1 MIAHFE
7 STVLRELDL
16 RIETAAA
23 AEFAATTAGDEGF
36 AVPKVEWS
44 LSSRGI
50 MTMEWIEGIQFADI
64 DALDAA
70 GHDRVALADKV
81 LQLFLSHALR
91 DGYFHADMHQG
102 NLRVG
107 ADSTI
112 IALDFG
118 IMGRLDEYTRRVYA
132 EILIGFIRKD
142 YRRVAEVHF
151 EAGYVPA
158 DRDVDEFA
166 QALRSVGEPIF
177 GMDASR
183 ISMGRLLSF
192 LFGGSETFGM
202 ETRTELILLQ
212 RTMVVVE
219 GVARTLNPNMNIW
232 QVAQPV
238 VEDYIRE
245 SLGPRAFARDLFKTA
260 RVLARF
266 GPQLP
271 TITERLFASQ
281 TQDQPETTTGQSIGS
296 VAWFAIGAATAS
308 IGGVIGAVLF

>member
-1 MIAHFE
+1 M
-7 STVLRELDL
+7 
-16 RIETAAA
+16 
-23 AEFAATTAGDEGF
+23 
-36 AVPKVEWS
+36 
-44 LSSRGI
+44 
-50 MTMEWIEGIQFADI
+50 
-64 DALDAA
+64 
-70 GHDRVALADKV
+70 
-81 LQLFLSHALR
+81 
-91 DGYFHADMHQG
+91 
-102 NLRVG
+102 
-107 ADSTI
+107 
-112 IALDFG
+112 
-118 IMGRLDEYTRRVYA
+118 
-132 EILIGFIRKD
+132 
-142 YRRVAEVHF
+142 HF

-192 LFGGSETFGM
+192 LFEVTETFGM

-245 SLGPRAFARDLFKTA
+245 SIGPRAFARDLFKTA

-271 TITERLFASQ
+271 TIAERLFASQ
-281 TQDQPETTTGQSIGS
+281 TQDQPEATTGKGS
-296 VAWFAIGAATAS
+296 GAVVWFAIGAATAS
-308 IGGVIGAVLF
+308 IGGIIGAVLF

>member
-1 MIAHFE
+1 
-7 STVLRELDL
+7 
-16 RIETAAA
+16 
-23 AEFAATTAGDEGF
+23 
-36 AVPKVEWS
+36 
-44 LSSRGI
+44 
-50 MTMEWIEGIQFADI
+50 
-64 DALDAA
+64 
-70 GHDRVALADKV
+70 
-81 LQLFLSHALR
+81 
-91 DGYFHADMHQG
+91 
-102 NLRVG
+102 
-107 ADSTI
+107 
-112 IALDFG
+112 
-118 IMGRLDEYTRRVYA
+118 
-132 EILIGFIRKD
+132 
-142 YRRVAEVHF
+142 
-151 EAGYVPA
+151 
-158 DRDVDEFA
+158 
-166 QALRSVGEPIF
+166 
-177 GMDASR
+177 
-183 ISMGRLLSF
+183 LSF
-192 LFGGSETFGM
+192 LFEVTETFGM